1 MGRINILSP
10 ILSNMIAAG
19 EVVERPS
26 NIVKELVENSIDAG
40 SKNIAI
46 YCINGGITEI
56 KVIDDGIGMDKDDIN
71 ACFYAHATSKIKDEY
86 DLARI
91 NTLGF
96 RGEAIASIAS
106 VSKTTILSKQKDQ
119 IGNEVVYRFGKKIKE
134 DVVSIKDGTTVIVN
148 DLFINTPVRLKYLK
162 APEKELGSIT
172 YLIDKLALTHTDI
185 SFSLY
190 NDDKLLFNSNGNG
203 DIYNLIGSIYGLD
216 AAKKT
221 IEVTFNE
228 KGYSG
233 KFYYVKPEIYRSNKL
248 HLTYIVNNRY
258 IRNFAINDAVSEAF
272 KEYLPINKYPILILY
287 LDIDP
292 LLIDVNVHPK
302 KSEIRI
308 SDESSICRR
317 FVEILRESLHNI
329 NHIHEKTREIETTN
343 IDYSQILNTTI
354 KEVHKLNETPSLFN
368 NEAKV
373 EEQTV
378 YLNDFVQKEENNVTK
393 KETITN
399 PIPVI
404 LDLDIIGFFRD
415 TYILAS
421 KSDGLYIIDQHA
433 AAERIKY
440 EYYLNQMKNPSK
452 LRTELIVPITID
464 LSKDE
469 MIYVISNNDKFLELG
484 FSVEEFSNNS
494 IIIREVPLW
503 AANKDINEIIISL
516 INEMIH
522 DRQIDLMKYRDKICK
537 QISCKS
543 SIRANDKISFL
554 EARKLLEQLFT
565 CENPYHCPH
574 GRPTIIK
581 FSDDE
586 IKRMFERVQK

>member
-1 MGRINILSP
+1 MGKINILSP

-26 NIVKELVENSIDAG
+26 NIVKELVENSIDAK

-46 YCINGGITEI
+46 YCLNGGITEI
-56 KVIDDGIGMDKDDIN
+56 KVIDDGIGMDSEDIN

-91 NTLGF
+91 STLGF

-106 VSKTTILSKQKDQ
+106 VSKTTILSKQKDS
-119 IGNEVVYRFGKKIKE
+119 IGNEVTYRFGKKINE
-134 DVVSIKDGTTVIVN
+134 DVASIKDGTTVIVN

-162 APEKELGSIT
+162 SPEKELSSIA

-185 SFSLY
+185 AFSLY
-190 NDDKLLFNSNGNG
+190 NDEKLLFSSNGNG
-203 DIYNLIGSIYGLD
+203 DIYNLIGSIYGLE

-221 IEVTFNE
+221 VEVPFNE

-248 HLTYIVNNRY
+248 HLTYIVNDRY
-258 IRNFAINDAVSEAF
+258 IRNFAINDAISEAF

-287 LDIDP
+287 LNIDP

-302 KSEIRI
+302 KAEIRI
-308 SDESSICRR
+308 SDENGICQR
-317 FVEILRESLHNI
+317 FVEILRDSLHKT
-329 NHIHEKTREIETTN
+329 NHIHEKVKERETIK
-343 IDYSQILNTTI
+343 IDYSQILNTSFSQVSTL
-354 KEVHKLNETPSLFN
+354 KDDVSLF
-368 NEAKV
+368 
-373 EEQTV
+373 EEV
-378 YLNDFVQKEENNVTK
+378 PSVKD
-393 KETITN
+393 ETIYIKDVEN
-399 PIPVI
+399 VKENKQPIIKTTSVN

-440 EYYLNQMKNPSK
+440 EYYLNQMKTPSK
-452 LRTELIVPITID
+452 LRSELIVPITIE

-469 MIYVISNNDKFLELG
+469 MIYALTNQNEFLDLG
-484 FSVEEFSNNS
+484 FLVEQFTNNT

-516 INEMIH
+516 INEMIN
-522 DRQIDLMKYRDKICK
+522 DKKIDLMKYRDKICK
-537 QISCKS
+537 QISCKA

>member
-1 MGRINILSP
+1 MGKINILSP

-26 NIVKELVENSIDAG
+26 NIVKELVENSIDAK

-46 YCINGGITEI
+46 YCLNGGITEI
-56 KVIDDGIGMDKDDIN
+56 KVIDDGIGMDSEDIN

-91 NTLGF
+91 STLGF

-106 VSKTTILSKQKDQ
+106 VSKTTILSKQKDS
-119 IGNEVVYRFGKKIKE
+119 IGNEVTYRFGKKINE
-134 DVVSIKDGTTVIVN
+134 DVASIKDGTTVIVN

-162 APEKELGSIT
+162 SPEKELSSIT

-185 SFSLY
+185 AFSLY
-190 NDDKLLFNSNGNG
+190 NDEKLLFSSNGNG
-203 DIYNLIGSIYGLD
+203 DIYNLIGSIYGLED
-216 AAKKT
+216 AKKT
-221 IEVTFNE
+221 IEVPFNE

-248 HLTYIVNNRY
+248 HLTYIVNDRY
-258 IRNFAINDAVSEAF
+258 IRNFAINDAISEAF

-287 LDIDP
+287 LNIDP

-302 KSEIRI
+302 KAEIRI
-308 SDESSICRR
+308 SDENGICQR
-317 FVEILRESLHNI
+317 FVEILRDSLHKT
-329 NHIHEKTREIETTN
+329 NHIHEKVKERETIK
-343 IDYSQILNTTI
+343 IDYSQILNTSFSQVSTL
-354 KEVHKLNETPSLFN
+354 KDDVSLF
-368 NEAKV
+368 
-373 EEQTV
+373 EEV
-378 YLNDFVQKEENNVTK
+378 PSVKD
-393 KETITN
+393 ETIYIKDVEN
-399 PIPVI
+399 VKENKQPIIKTTTVN

-440 EYYLNQMKNPSK
+440 EYYLNQMKTPSK
-452 LRTELIVPITID
+452 LRSELIVPITIE

-469 MIYVISNNDKFLELG
+469 MIYALTNQNEFLDLG
-484 FSVEEFSNNS
+484 FLVEQFTNNT

-516 INEMIH
+516 INEMIN
-522 DRQIDLMKYRDKICK
+522 DKKIDLMKYRDKICK
-537 QISCKS
+537 QISCKA